1 MKLIY
6 IAGPFTDTKWWRV
19 LQNIRRAENMALKVA
34 EMGAMPVC
42 PHTMTGNFWGLQ
54 TEQFWYEGTLKLLSV
69 CDAVIFIGNW
79 QCSQGSCSEYDKAFE
94 LGIPKFKEYDIG
106 ELQQFIER
114 HNLSD
119 TENPLNNL

>member
-6 IAGPFTDTKWWRV
+6 IAGPFTADKWWKV

-69 CDAVIFIGNW
+69 CDAVIFLKNW
-79 QCSQGSCSEYDKAFE
+79 QQSSGSCDEHNKAKELKMPIFFERNNIDK
-94 LGIPKFKEYDIG
+94 LKY
-106 ELQQFIER
+106 FIE
-114 HNLSD
+114 HQ
-119 TENPLNNL
+119 

>member
-34 EMGAMPVC
+34 ELGAMPVC

-54 TEQFWYEGTLKLLSV
+54 TEQFWYDGTLKLLSV
-69 CDAVIFIGNW
+69 CDAVFFINKW
-79 QCSQGSCSEYDKAFE
+79 LQSKGSVGEYHEARRLEIPMFFEENNETDK
-94 LGIPKFKEYDIG
+94 LEY
-106 ELQQFIER
+106 FIR
-114 HNLSD
+114 H
-119 TENPLNNL
+119 